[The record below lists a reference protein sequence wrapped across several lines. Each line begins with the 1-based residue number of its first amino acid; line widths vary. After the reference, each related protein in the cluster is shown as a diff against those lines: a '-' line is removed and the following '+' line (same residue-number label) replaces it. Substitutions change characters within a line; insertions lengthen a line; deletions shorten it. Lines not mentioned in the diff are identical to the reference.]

1 MLTREEAEAGGMKQG
16 QDKGL
21 FRALRAYYG
30 LWRIK
35 TNMVESTKPG
45 MCYYVHVK
53 DRVPDKKKPPN

>member
-30 LWRIK
+30 L
-35 TNMVESTKPG
+35 
-45 MCYYVHVK
+45 
-53 DRVPDKKKPPN
+53 